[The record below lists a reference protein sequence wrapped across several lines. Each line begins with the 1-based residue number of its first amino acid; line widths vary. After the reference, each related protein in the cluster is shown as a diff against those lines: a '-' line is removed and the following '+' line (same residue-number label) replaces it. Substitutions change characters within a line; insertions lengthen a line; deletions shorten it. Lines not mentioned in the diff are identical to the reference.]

1 MAATLQSGSEAA
13 IAGVLW
19 ADRRMFQRNQ
29 PLEYPPALFCYPM
42 RYAATRTTI
51 PRNKVGMGLMV
62 TDTSNAIVRAT
73 PAPVADFAILVGRV
87 MIGWI
92 FVQSGW
98 PKLLHYQATVANLTH
113 RGIPEF
119 LAYLGPPV
127 EFFGGLAVLLGF
139 ATPYAALLMVVFTII
154 ATATSHRFWEFTDPA
169 QHRAQSS
176 NFWKN
181 VSMMGGMLVLFASGG
196 GRFSIDRLLF
206 RRD

>member
-1 MAATLQSGSEAA
+1 
-13 IAGVLW
+13 
-19 ADRRMFQRNQ
+19 
-29 PLEYPPALFCYPM
+29 
-42 RYAATRTTI
+42 
-51 PRNKVGMGLMV
+51 MV
-62 TDTSNAIVRAT
+62 TDTSRTMVRAT

-87 MIGWI
+87 MIGLI
-92 FVQSGW
+92 FVTSGW

-127 EFFGGLAVLLGF
+127 EFFGGLAVLLGV
-139 ATPYAALLMVVFTII
+139 ATPWAALLMFIFTVI
-154 ATATSHRFWEFTDPA
+154 ATASSHRFWEFTEPA
-169 QHRAQSS
+169 QYRAQST

-206 RRD
+206 WRD